1 MRFIIDLPRLRA
13 FDLVPVCTGHAQ
25 RRHTAF
31 SVCPGPVQ
39 DWAAGTLGEGS
50 TMTSPVTV
58 SERDL
63 RTDRFLFVRGVKSL
77 GKAAASPPL
86 FFLGAVQVTGSFLR
100 SQGCCASRLRTTVCS
115 LPPSPTP

>member
-31 SVCPGPVQ
+31 SVCPGPMQ
-39 DWAAGTLGEGS
+39 DWAARTLGAGS

-86 FFLGAVQVTGSFLR
+86 FLLGRRASYGVIPPVS
-100 SQGCCASRLRTTVCS
+100 GCCASRLRATACG
-115 LPPSPTP
+115 